1 VGLAFDSAGSL
12 YVANFN
18 DETIEKFTS
27 EGVGSTFATTGPL
40 PQGLAF
46 DSAGKLYVANSNNGT
61 VEEFTSQGIGS
72 VFANIDTP

>member
-1 VGLAFDSAGSL
+1 V
-12 YVANFN
+12 
-18 DETIEKFTS
+18 
-27 EGVGSTFATTGPL
+27 
-40 PQGLAF
+40 GLAF